1 MGHTRSKMNK
11 NWLANLQASMRNGE
25 KRFAVLLDPDK
36 TPNGIEL
43 HNWLKEI
50 EQSGASDILIG
61 GSHLSSGNTEDLVK
75 AAQKQTRLPVVLFP
89 GSPEQVTEH
98 ADVLLFLSL
107 VSGRNADLLIGRHVE
122 AAPLIMKMDI
132 ETVATA
138 YLLVGDGPLTTAA
151 YITQTLPIPS
161 AKPELAVATASAAVL
176 LGMQAVY
183 LDAGSGAGNSIP
195 PEVVSAVRK
204 AVDVPIIVGGGI
216 LNYEGIEKAWEAGAD
231 LVILGTVLEKVRDFS
246 QLSIS

>member
-1 MGHTRSKMNK
+1 MNN
-11 NWLANLQASMRNGE
+11 NWLKNLQISKRQGE

-36 TPNGIEL
+36 IPTGEEL
-43 HNWLKEI
+43 YNWLNEI
-50 EQSGASDILIG
+50 EQSGATDILIG
-61 GSHLSSGNTEDLVK
+61 GSHLSKGNTEELVK
-75 AAQKQTRLPVVLFP
+75 NAKKQTSLPVVLFP

-122 AAPLIMKMDI
+122 AAPLIMAMDI
-132 ETVATA
+132 ETIATA

-176 LGMQAVY
+176 LGMQAIY
-183 LDAGSGAGNSIP
+183 LDAGSGAANSIP
-195 PEVVSAVRK
+195 TEVVSAVSN

-216 LNYEGIEKAWEAGAD
+216 RNFEGMERVWAAGAD
-231 LVILGTVLEKVRDFS
+231 LVVLGTVLEKVRDFS
-246 QLSIS
+246 QLTSS

>member
-1 MGHTRSKMNK
+1 MNN
-11 NWLANLQASMRNGE
+11 NWLKNLKISKCQNE

-36 TPNGIEL
+36 IPTGEEL
-43 HNWLKEI
+43 YNWLHEI
-50 EQSGASDILIG
+50 EKSGATDILIG
-61 GSHLSSGNTEDLVK
+61 GSHLSKGNTEELVK
-75 AAQKQTRLPVVLFP
+75 NAKKQTSLPVVLFP

-122 AAPLIMKMDI
+122 AAPLIMAMDI
-132 ETVATA
+132 ETIATA

-176 LGMQAVY
+176 LGMQAIY
-183 LDAGSGAGNSIP
+183 LDAGSGAANSIP
-195 PEVVSAVRK
+195 TEVVSAVSN

-216 LNYEGIEKAWEAGAD
+216 RDFEGMERVWAAGAD
-231 LVILGTVLEKVRDFS
+231 LVVLGTVLEKVRDFS
-246 QLSIS
+246 QLTPS

>member
-1 MGHTRSKMNK
+1 MNK
-11 NWLANLQASMRNGE
+11 NWLKNLQISKRQGE

-36 TPNGIEL
+36 IPSGEEL
-43 HNWLKEI
+43 YKWLNEI
-50 EQSGASDILIG
+50 EQSGATDILIG
-61 GSHLSSGNTEDLVK
+61 GSHLSKGNTEELVK
-75 AAQKQTRLPVVLFP
+75 NAKKQTSLPVVLFP

-122 AAPLIMKMDI
+122 AAPLIMAMDI

-151 YITQTLPIPS
+151 YITQTLPIPT

-183 LDAGSGAGNSIP
+183 LDAGSGAANSIP
-195 PEVVSAVRK
+195 AEVVSAVSK
-204 AVDVPIIVGGGI
+204 AVEVPIIVGGGI
-216 LNYEGIEKAWEAGAD
+216 RDFEGMERAWAAGAD
-231 LVILGTVLEKVRDFS
+231 LVVLGTVLEKVRDFS
-246 QLSIS
+246 QLTPS

>member
-1 MGHTRSKMNK
+1 MNK
-11 NWLANLQASMRNGE
+11 NWLNNLQISKRQGE

-36 TPNGIEL
+36 TPSGEDL
-43 HNWLKEI
+43 YHWLNEI
-50 EQSGASDILIG
+50 EQSGATDILIG
-61 GSHLSSGNTEDLVK
+61 GSHLSKGNTEELVK
-75 AAQKQTRLPVVLFP
+75 NAKKQTSLPVVLFP

-122 AAPLIMKMDI
+122 VAPLLMEMDI

-176 LGMQAVY
+176 LGMKAVY
-183 LDAGSGAGNSIP
+183 LDAGSGAGDSIP
-195 PEVVSAVRK
+195 TEVISAVSN

-216 LNYEGIEKAWEAGAD
+216 RNTEGMERAWEAGAD
-231 LVILGTVLEKVRDFS
+231 LVVLGTVLEKVRDFS
-246 QLSIS
+246 QLTPS

>member
-1 MGHTRSKMNK
+1 MNN
-11 NWLANLQASMRNGE
+11 NWLENLKISKRQNE

-36 TPNGIEL
+36 IPTGEEL
-43 HNWLKEI
+43 YNWLHEI
-50 EQSGASDILIG
+50 EQSGATDILIG
-61 GSHLSSGNTEDLVK
+61 GSHLSKGNTEELVK
-75 AAQKQTRLPVVLFP
+75 NAKKQTSLPVVLFP

-122 AAPLIMKMDI
+122 AAPLIMEMDI
-132 ETVATA
+132 ETIATA

-176 LGMQAVY
+176 LGMQAIY
-183 LDAGSGAGNSIP
+183 LDAGSGAANSIP
-195 PEVVSAVRK
+195 TEVVSAVSN

-216 LNYEGIEKAWEAGAD
+216 QDFEGMERVWAAGAD
-231 LVILGTVLEKVRDFS
+231 LVVLGTVLEKVRDFS
-246 QLSIS
+246 QLTPS

>member
-1 MGHTRSKMNK
+1 MNN
-11 NWLANLQASMRNGE
+11 NWLKNLKISKCQNE

-36 TPNGIEL
+36 IPTGEEL
-43 HNWLKEI
+43 YNWLHEI
-50 EQSGASDILIG
+50 EQSGATDILIG
-61 GSHLSSGNTEDLVK
+61 GSHLSKGNTEELVK
-75 AAQKQTRLPVVLFP
+75 NAKKQTSLPVVLFP

-122 AAPLIMKMDI
+122 AAPLIMAMDI
-132 ETVATA
+132 ETIATA

-176 LGMQAVY
+176 LGMQAIY
-183 LDAGSGAGNSIP
+183 LDAGSGAANSIP
-195 PEVVSAVRK
+195 TEVVSEVSN

-216 LNYEGIEKAWEAGAD
+216 RDFEGMERVWAAGAD
-231 LVILGTVLEKVRDFS
+231 LVVLGTVLEKVRDFS
-246 QLSIS
+246 QLTPS

>member
-1 MGHTRSKMNK
+1 MNN
-11 NWLANLQASMRNGE
+11 NWLKNLKISKCQND

-36 TPNGIEL
+36 IPTGEEL
-43 HNWLKEI
+43 YNWLHEI
-50 EQSGASDILIG
+50 EQSGATDILIG
-61 GSHLSSGNTEDLVK
+61 GSHLSKGNTEELVK
-75 AAQKQTRLPVVLFP
+75 NAKKQTSLPVVLFP

-122 AAPLIMKMDI
+122 AAPLIMAMDI
-132 ETVATA
+132 ETIATA

-176 LGMQAVY
+176 LGMQAIY
-183 LDAGSGAGNSIP
+183 LDAGSGAANSIP
-195 PEVVSAVRK
+195 TEVVSAVSN

-216 LNYEGIEKAWEAGAD
+216 RDFEGMERVWAAGAD
-231 LVILGTVLEKVRDFS
+231 LVVLGTVLEKVRDFS
-246 QLSIS
+246 QLTPS

>member
-1 MGHTRSKMNK
+1 MNN
-11 NWLANLQASMRNGE
+11 NWLKNLQISKRQGE

-36 TPNGIEL
+36 IPTGEEL
-43 HNWLKEI
+43 YNWLHEI
-50 EQSGASDILIG
+50 EQSGATDILIG
-61 GSHLSSGNTEDLVK
+61 GSHLSNGNTEELVK
-75 AAQKQTRLPVVLFP
+75 NAKKQTNLPVVLFP
-89 GSPEQVTEH
+89 GSPEQVSEH

-122 AAPLIMKMDI
+122 AAPLIMAMDI
-132 ETVATA
+132 ETIATA

-176 LGMQAVY
+176 LGMQAIY
-183 LDAGSGAGNSIP
+183 LDAGSGAANSIP
-195 PEVVSAVRK
+195 TEVVSAVSN

-216 LNYEGIEKAWEAGAD
+216 RDFEGMERVWAAGAD
-231 LVILGTVLEKVRDFS
+231 LVVLGTVLEKVRDFS
-246 QLSIS
+246 QLTPS

>member
-1 MGHTRSKMNK
+1 MNN
-11 NWLANLQASMRNGE
+11 NWLKNLQISKRQGE

-36 TPNGIEL
+36 IPAGEEL
-43 HNWLKEI
+43 YNWLNEI
-50 EQSGASDILIG
+50 EQSGATDILIG
-61 GSHLSSGNTEDLVK
+61 GSHLSKGNTEELVK
-75 AAQKQTRLPVVLFP
+75 NAKKQTSLPVVLFP

-122 AAPLIMKMDI
+122 AAPLIMAMDI
-132 ETVATA
+132 ETIATA

-176 LGMQAVY
+176 LGMQAIY
-183 LDAGSGAGNSIP
+183 LDAGSGAANSIP
-195 PEVVSAVRK
+195 TEVVSAVSN

-216 LNYEGIEKAWEAGAD
+216 RDFEGMERVWAAGAD
-231 LVILGTVLEKVRDFS
+231 LVVLGTVLEKVRDFS
-246 QLSIS
+246 QLTPS

>member
-1 MGHTRSKMNK
+1 MSK
-11 NWLANLQASMRNGE
+11 NWLKNLQISKRQGE

-36 TPNGIEL
+36 IPSGEEL
-43 HNWLKEI
+43 YNWLNEI
-50 EQSGASDILIG
+50 EQSGATDRLIG
-61 GSHLSSGNTEDLVK
+61 GSHLSKGNTEELVK
-75 AAQKQTRLPVVLFP
+75 NAKKQTSLPVVLFP

-107 VSGRNADLLIGRHVE
+107 VSGRNADFLIGRHVE
-122 AAPLIMKMDI
+122 AAPLIMAMDI

-183 LDAGSGAGNSIP
+183 LDAGSGASNSIP
-195 PEVVSAVRK
+195 KEVVSAVSN

-216 LNYEGIEKAWEAGAD
+216 RDFEGMERAWEAGAD
-231 LVILGTVLEKVRDFS
+231 LVVLGTVLEKVRDFS
-246 QLSIS
+246 QLTPS

>member
-1 MGHTRSKMNK
+1 MNN
-11 NWLANLQASMRNGE
+11 NWLKNLQISKRQGE

-36 TPNGIEL
+36 IPTGEEL
-43 HNWLKEI
+43 YNWLNEI
-50 EQSGASDILIG
+50 EQSGATDILIG
-61 GSHLSSGNTEDLVK
+61 GSHLSKGNTEELVK
-75 AAQKQTRLPVVLFP
+75 NAKKQTSLPVVLFP

-122 AAPLIMKMDI
+122 AAPLIMAMDI
-132 ETVATA
+132 ETIATG

-176 LGMQAVY
+176 LGMQAIY
-183 LDAGSGAGNSIP
+183 LDAGSGAANSIP
-195 PEVVSAVRK
+195 TEVVSEVSN

-216 LNYEGIEKAWEAGAD
+216 RDFEGMERVWAAGAD
-231 LVILGTVLEKVRDFS
+231 LVVLGTVLEKVRDFS
-246 QLSIS
+246 QLTPS

>member
-1 MGHTRSKMNK
+1 MNK
-11 NWLANLQASMRNGE
+11 NWLNNLQISKRQGE

-36 TPNGIEL
+36 TPSGEDL
-43 HNWLKEI
+43 YHWLNEI
-50 EQSGASDILIG
+50 EQSGATDILIG
-61 GSHLSSGNTEDLVK
+61 GSHLSKGNTEELVK
-75 AAQKQTRLPVVLFP
+75 NAKKQTSLPVVLFP

-107 VSGRNADLLIGRHVE
+107 VSGRNADFLIGRHVE
-122 AAPLIMKMDI
+122 AAPLIMAMDI

-138 YLLVGDGPLTTAA
+138 YMLIGDGPLTTAA

-161 AKPELAVATASAAVL
+161 AKPELAVATAAAAVL

-183 LDAGSGAGNSIP
+183 LDAGSGASNSIP
-195 PEVVSAVRK
+195 TEVVSAVSN

-216 LNYEGIEKAWEAGAD
+216 RDFDGMERAWAAGAD
-231 LVILGTVLEKVRDFS
+231 LVVLGTVLEKVRDFS
-246 QLSIS
+246 QLTPS

>member
-1 MGHTRSKMNK
+1 MNN
-11 NWLANLQASMRNGE
+11 NWLRNLQISKRQGE

-36 TPNGIEL
+36 IPTGEEL
-43 HNWLKEI
+43 NNWLNEI
-50 EQSGASDILIG
+50 EQSGATDILIG
-61 GSHLSSGNTEDLVK
+61 GSHLSKGNTEELVK
-75 AAQKQTRLPVVLFP
+75 NAKKQTSLPVVLFP

-122 AAPLIMKMDI
+122 AAPLIMAMDI
-132 ETVATA
+132 ETIATA

-176 LGMQAVY
+176 LGMQAIY
-183 LDAGSGAGNSIP
+183 LDAGSGAANSIP
-195 PEVVSAVRK
+195 TEVVSAVSN

-216 LNYEGIEKAWEAGAD
+216 RDFEGMERVWAAGAD
-231 LVILGTVLEKVRDFS
+231 LVVLGTVLEKVRDFS
-246 QLSIS
+246 QLTPS

>member
-11 NWLANLQASMRNGE
+11 DWLANLQASMRNGE
-25 KRFAVLLDPDK
+25 KRYAVLLDPDK

-43 HNWLKEI
+43 NNWLKEI

-75 AAQKQTRLPVVLFP
+75 VAQKQTRLPVVLFP

-216 LNYEGIEKAWEAGAD
+216 LNDEGIEKAWEAGAD

>member
-1 MGHTRSKMNK
+1 MNN
-11 NWLANLQASMRNGE
+11 NWLENLKISKRQNE

-36 TPNGIEL
+36 IPTGEEL
-43 HNWLKEI
+43 YKWLNEI
-50 EQSGASDILIG
+50 EQSRATDILIG
-61 GSHLSSGNTEDLVK
+61 GSHLSKGNTEELVK
-75 AAQKQTRLPVVLFP
+75 DAKKQTSLPVVLFP

-122 AAPLIMKMDI
+122 AAPLIMVMDI
-132 ETVATA
+132 ETIATA

-176 LGMQAVY
+176 LGMQAIY
-183 LDAGSGAGNSIP
+183 LDAGSGAANSIP
-195 PEVVSAVRK
+195 TEVVSAVSN

-216 LNYEGIEKAWEAGAD
+216 QDFEGMERVWAAGAD
-231 LVILGTVLEKVRDFS
+231 LVVLGTVLEKVRDFS
-246 QLSIS
+246 QLTPS

>member
-1 MGHTRSKMNK
+1 MNN
-11 NWLANLQASMRNGE
+11 NWLENLKISKRQNE

-36 TPNGIEL
+36 IPTGEEL
-43 HNWLKEI
+43 YKWLNEI
-50 EQSGASDILIG
+50 EQSRATDILIG
-61 GSHLSSGNTEDLVK
+61 GSHLSKGNTEELVK
-75 AAQKQTRLPVVLFP
+75 NAKKQTSLPVVLFP

-122 AAPLIMKMDI
+122 AAPLIMEMDI
-132 ETVATA
+132 ETIATA

-176 LGMQAVY
+176 LGMQAIY
-183 LDAGSGAGNSIP
+183 LDAGSGAANSIP
-195 PEVVSAVRK
+195 TEVVSAVSN

-216 LNYEGIEKAWEAGAD
+216 QDFEGMERVWAAGAD
-231 LVILGTVLEKVRDFS
+231 LVVLGTVLEKVRDFS
-246 QLSIS
+246 QLTPS

>member
-1 MGHTRSKMNK
+1 MNN
-11 NWLANLQASMRNGE
+11 NWLKNLQISKRQGE

-36 TPNGIEL
+36 IPTGEEL
-43 HNWLKEI
+43 YNWLNEI
-50 EQSGASDILIG
+50 EQSGATDILIG
-61 GSHLSSGNTEDLVK
+61 GSHLSKGNTEELVK
-75 AAQKQTRLPVVLFP
+75 NAKKQTSLPVVLFP

-122 AAPLIMKMDI
+122 AAPQIMAMDI
-132 ETVATA
+132 ETIATA

-183 LDAGSGAGNSIP
+183 LDAGSGAANSIP
-195 PEVVSAVRK
+195 TEVVSAVSN

-216 LNYEGIEKAWEAGAD
+216 RDFEGMERVWAAGAD
-231 LVILGTVLEKVRDFS
+231 LVVLGTVLEKVRDFS
-246 QLSIS
+246 QITSS

>member
-1 MGHTRSKMNK
+1 MNN
-11 NWLANLQASMRNGE
+11 NWLKNLQISKRQGE

-36 TPNGIEL
+36 IPTGEEL
-43 HNWLKEI
+43 YNWLNEI
-50 EQSGASDILIG
+50 EQSGATDILIG
-61 GSHLSSGNTEDLVK
+61 GSHLSKGNTEELVK
-75 AAQKQTRLPVVLFP
+75 NAKKQTSLPVVLFP

-122 AAPLIMKMDI
+122 AAPLIMAMDI
-132 ETVATA
+132 ETIATG

-176 LGMQAVY
+176 LGMQAIY
-183 LDAGSGAGNSIP
+183 LDAGSGAANSIP
-195 PEVVSAVRK
+195 TEVVSAVSN

-216 LNYEGIEKAWEAGAD
+216 RNFEGMERVWAAGAD
-231 LVILGTVLEKVRDFS
+231 LVVLGTVLEKVRDFS
-246 QLSIS
+246 QLTPS

>member
-1 MGHTRSKMNK
+1 MNN
-11 NWLANLQASMRNGE
+11 NWLKNLQISKRQGE

-36 TPNGIEL
+36 IPTGEEL
-43 HNWLKEI
+43 YNWLNEI
-50 EQSGASDILIG
+50 EQSGATDILIG
-61 GSHLSSGNTEDLVK
+61 GSHLSKGNTEELVK
-75 AAQKQTRLPVVLFP
+75 NAKKQTSLPVVLFP

-122 AAPLIMKMDI
+122 AAPLIMAMDI
-132 ETVATA
+132 ETIATG

-183 LDAGSGAGNSIP
+183 LDAGSGAANSIP
-195 PEVVSAVRK
+195 TEVVSAVSN

-216 LNYEGIEKAWEAGAD
+216 RDFEGMERVWAAGAD
-231 LVILGTVLEKVRDFS
+231 LVVLGTVLEKVRDFS
-246 QLSIS
+246 QITSS

>member
-1 MGHTRSKMNK
+1 MNN
-11 NWLANLQASMRNGE
+11 NWLKNLKISKRQNE

-36 TPNGIEL
+36 IPTGEEL
-43 HNWLKEI
+43 YNWLNEI
-50 EQSGASDILIG
+50 EQSGATDILIG
-61 GSHLSSGNTEDLVK
+61 GSHLSKGNTEELVK
-75 AAQKQTRLPVVLFP
+75 SAKKQTSLPVVLFP

-122 AAPLIMKMDI
+122 AAPLIMAMDI
-132 ETVATA
+132 ETIATA

-176 LGMQAVY
+176 LGMQAIY
-183 LDAGSGAGNSIP
+183 LDAGSGAANSIP
-195 PEVVSAVRK
+195 TEVVSAVSN
-204 AVDVPIIVGGGI
+204 AVDVPVIVGGGI
-216 LNYEGIEKAWEAGAD
+216 RDFEGMERVWAAGAD
-231 LVILGTVLEKVRDFS
+231 LVVLGTVLEKVRDFS
-246 QLSIS
+246 QLTSS

>member
-1 MGHTRSKMNK
+1 MNN
-11 NWLANLQASMRNGE
+11 NWLKNLKISKFQNE

-36 TPNGIEL
+36 IPTGEEL
-43 HNWLKEI
+43 YNWLHEI
-50 EQSGASDILIG
+50 EQSGATDILIG
-61 GSHLSSGNTEDLVK
+61 GSHLSKGNTEELVK
-75 AAQKQTRLPVVLFP
+75 NAKKQTSLPVVLFP

-122 AAPLIMKMDI
+122 AAPLIMAMDI
-132 ETVATA
+132 ETIATA

-176 LGMQAVY
+176 LGMQAIY
-183 LDAGSGAGNSIP
+183 LDAGSGAANSIP
-195 PEVVSAVRK
+195 TEVVSAVSN

-216 LNYEGIEKAWEAGAD
+216 RDFEGMERVWAAGAD

-246 QLSIS
+246 QLTPS

>member
-1 MGHTRSKMNK
+1 MNN
-11 NWLANLQASMRNGE
+11 NWLKNLQISKRQGE
-25 KRFAVLLDPDK
+25 IRFAVLLDPDK
-36 TPNGIEL
+36 IPAGEEL
-43 HNWLKEI
+43 YNWLNEI
-50 EQSGASDILIG
+50 EQSGATDILIG
-61 GSHLSSGNTEDLVK
+61 GSHLSKGNTEELVK
-75 AAQKQTRLPVVLFP
+75 NAKKQTSLPVVLFP

-122 AAPLIMKMDI
+122 AAPLIMAMDI
-132 ETVATA
+132 ETIATA

-183 LDAGSGAGNSIP
+183 LDAGSGAANSIP
-195 PEVVSAVRK
+195 TEVVSAVSN

-216 LNYEGIEKAWEAGAD
+216 RDFEGMERVWAAGAD
-231 LVILGTVLEKVRDFS
+231 LVVLGTVLEKVRDFS
-246 QLSIS
+246 QLTPS

>member
-1 MGHTRSKMNK
+1 MNN
-11 NWLANLQASMRNGE
+11 NWLKNLQISKRQGE

-36 TPNGIEL
+36 IPTGEEL
-43 HNWLKEI
+43 YNWLNEI
-50 EQSGASDILIG
+50 EQSGATDILIG
-61 GSHLSSGNTEDLVK
+61 GSHLSKGNTEELVK
-75 AAQKQTRLPVVLFP
+75 NAKKQTSLPVVLFP

-122 AAPLIMKMDI
+122 AAPQIMAMDI
-132 ETVATA
+132 ETIATA

-183 LDAGSGAGNSIP
+183 LDAGSGAANSIP
-195 PEVVSAVRK
+195 TEVVSAVSN

-216 LNYEGIEKAWEAGAD
+216 RDFEGMERVWAAGAD
-231 LVILGTVLEKVRDFS
+231 LVVLGTVLEKVRDFS
-246 QLSIS
+246 QLTSS

>member
-1 MGHTRSKMNK
+1 MNK
-11 NWLANLQASMRNGE
+11 NWLKNLQISKRQGE

-36 TPNGIEL
+36 IPSGEEL
-43 HNWLKEI
+43 YNWLNEI
-50 EQSGASDILIG
+50 EQSGATDILIG
-61 GSHLSSGNTEDLVK
+61 GSHLSKGNTKELVK
-75 AAQKQTRLPVVLFP
+75 NAKKQTSLPVVLFP

-122 AAPLIMKMDI
+122 AAPLIMAMDI

-183 LDAGSGAGNSIP
+183 LDAGSGAANSIP
-195 PEVVSAVRK
+195 TEVVSAVSN
-204 AVDVPIIVGGGI
+204 AVEVPIIVGGGI
-216 LNYEGIEKAWEAGAD
+216 RDFEGMERAWAAGAD
-231 LVILGTVLEKVRDFS
+231 LVVLGTVLEKVRDFS
-246 QLSIS
+246 QLTPS

>member
-1 MGHTRSKMNK
+1 MNK
-11 NWLANLQASMRNGE
+11 NWLKNLQISKRQGE

-36 TPNGIEL
+36 IPSGEEL
-43 HNWLKEI
+43 YKWLNEI
-50 EQSGASDILIG
+50 EQSGATDILIG
-61 GSHLSSGNTEDLVK
+61 GSHLSKGNTEELVK
-75 AAQKQTRLPVVLFP
+75 NAKKQTSLPVVLFP

-122 AAPLIMKMDI
+122 AAPLIMAMDI

-183 LDAGSGAGNSIP
+183 LDAGSGAANSIP
-195 PEVVSAVRK
+195 AEVVSAVSK
-204 AVDVPIIVGGGI
+204 AVEVPIIVGGGI
-216 LNYEGIEKAWEAGAD
+216 RDFEGMERAWAAGAD
-231 LVILGTVLEKVRDFS
+231 LVVLGTVLEKVRDFS
-246 QLSIS
+246 QLTPS

>member
-1 MGHTRSKMNK
+1 MNN
-11 NWLANLQASMRNGE
+11 NWLKNLKISKCQND

-36 TPNGIEL
+36 IPTGEEL
-43 HNWLKEI
+43 YNWLHEI
-50 EQSGASDILIG
+50 EKSGATDILIG
-61 GSHLSSGNTEDLVK
+61 GSHLSKGNTEELVK
-75 AAQKQTRLPVVLFP
+75 SAKKQTSLPVVLFP

-122 AAPLIMKMDI
+122 AAPLIMAMDI
-132 ETVATA
+132 ETIATA

-176 LGMQAVY
+176 LGMQAIY
-183 LDAGSGAGNSIP
+183 LDAGSGAANSIP
-195 PEVVSAVRK
+195 TEVVSAVSN

-216 LNYEGIEKAWEAGAD
+216 RDFEGMERVWAAGAD
-231 LVILGTVLEKVRDFS
+231 LVVLGTVLEKVRDFS
-246 QLSIS
+246 QLTPS

>member
-1 MGHTRSKMNK
+1 MNN
-11 NWLANLQASMRNGE
+11 NWLKNLKISKCQND

-36 TPNGIEL
+36 IPTGEEL
-43 HNWLKEI
+43 YNWLHEI
-50 EQSGASDILIG
+50 EQSGATDILIG
-61 GSHLSSGNTEDLVK
+61 GSHLSKGNTEELVK
-75 AAQKQTRLPVVLFP
+75 NAKKQTSLPVVLFP

-122 AAPLIMKMDI
+122 AAPLIMAMDI
-132 ETVATA
+132 ETIATA

-176 LGMQAVY
+176 LGMQAIY
-183 LDAGSGAGNSIP
+183 LDAGSGAANSIP
-195 PEVVSAVRK
+195 TEVVSAVSN
-204 AVDVPIIVGGGI
+204 AVDVPVIVGGGI
-216 LNYEGIEKAWEAGAD
+216 RDFEGMERVWAAGAD
-231 LVILGTVLEKVRDFS
+231 LVVLGTVLEKVRDFS
-246 QLSIS
+246 QLTPS

>member
-1 MGHTRSKMNK
+1 MNN
-11 NWLANLQASMRNGE
+11 NWLKNLKISKCQND

-36 TPNGIEL
+36 IPTGEEL
-43 HNWLKEI
+43 YNWLNEI
-50 EQSGASDILIG
+50 EQSGATDILIG
-61 GSHLSSGNTEDLVK
+61 GSHLSKGNTEELVK
-75 AAQKQTRLPVVLFP
+75 NAKKQTSLPVVLFP

-122 AAPLIMKMDI
+122 AAPLIMAMDI
-132 ETVATA
+132 ETIATA

-176 LGMQAVY
+176 LGMQAIY
-183 LDAGSGAGNSIP
+183 LDAGSGAANSIP
-195 PEVVSAVRK
+195 TEVVSAVSN

-216 LNYEGIEKAWEAGAD
+216 RDFEGMERVWAAGAD
-231 LVILGTVLEKVRDFS
+231 LVVLGTVLEKVRDFS
-246 QLSIS
+246 QLTPS

>member
-1 MGHTRSKMNK
+1 MNN
-11 NWLANLQASMRNGE
+11 NWLKNLKISKCQND

-36 TPNGIEL
+36 IPTGEGL
-43 HNWLKEI
+43 YNWLHEI
-50 EQSGASDILIG
+50 EQSGATDILIG
-61 GSHLSSGNTEDLVK
+61 GSHLSKGNTEELVK
-75 AAQKQTRLPVVLFP
+75 NAKKQTSLPVVLFP

-122 AAPLIMKMDI
+122 AAPLIMAMDI
-132 ETVATA
+132 ETIATA

-176 LGMQAVY
+176 LGMQAIY
-183 LDAGSGAGNSIP
+183 LDAGSGAANSIP
-195 PEVVSAVRK
+195 TEVVSAVSN

-216 LNYEGIEKAWEAGAD
+216 RDFEGMERVWAAGAD
-231 LVILGTVLEKVRDFS
+231 LVVLGTVLEKVRDFS
-246 QLSIS
+246 QLTPS